1 MLAEAMGVPELRPQI
16 LEKSRSGDIRNCFA
30 DISKARELLGFAP
43 RFRLENMLGE
53 MADWVRVSSAV
64 DRSAE
69 MQRQLE
75 ERGLV
80 R

>member
-1 MLAEAMGVPELRPQI
+1 
-16 LEKSRSGDIRNCFA
+16 
-30 DISKARELLGFAP
+30 
-43 RFRLENMLGE
+43 